1 MEMNDIHRRHFNA
14 LLAGLGTRG
23 SDTGARRDGISG
35 ALKPEILQLGPNG
48 WMPNNARL
56 PVLLYRGVVNATG
69 NDPAS
74 AYEAIF
80 RRTNWPAQWRNGV
93 YPFHHYHSTAHEV
106 LGLPAAQHA
115 PCLADRTATKSKS
128 MQATSLYCPPGPDT
142 AGSKP
147 VPTFSWLAPI
157 RLTRPGTSVERR
169 RRQRW
174 RRAWCNCLFHHQIL

>member
-1 MEMNDIHRRHFNA
+1 MEMTDIHRRHFNA
-14 LLAGLGTRG
+14 LLAGLGLA
-23 SDTGARRDGISG
+23 GATP
-35 ALKPEILQLGPNG
+35 ALAEMASAEAPEIPQLGPNG

-80 RRTNWPAQWRNGV
+80 RRTSWPAQWRNGV

-106 LGLPAAQHA
+106 LGFAGGTAR

-147 VPTFSWLAPI
+147 VRLLVVGAYPPDQTWDICREAPTPEMSAHMVQLP
-157 RLTRPGTSVERR
+157 
-169 RRQRW
+169 
-174 RRAWCNCLFHHQIL
+174 FHHQIR